1 MIVAATIEAV
11 SLFSSLY
18 PYSSTFVRS
27 SVSNRPSISSHLFSL
42 MNASDSEKEDTEIE
56 VIAITPNEENSK
68 LMKKEK
74 KKKKKVS
81 LKDAEKKG
89 GVCYMSRIP
98 PHMDH
103 VKLRHILSQ
112 FGDIQRIFLAPQDSS
127 VQVPAKRSRGS
138 QDQAYSEGWVEFG
151 NKSVAKRVANMLNG
165 EQIGGK
171 KRSSF
176 YYDLWNIKYLSKFK
190 WDDLT
195 EELALK
201 KAIREQKLAVELSA
215 AKRERDFYLSKVD
228 QSRALS
234 AIEERLKKNVEW
246 LLFSSFSTLDFSLS
260 ILLLYLLVLL
270 GFFLLGCFLYPELWS
285 LQFCSISLPLRWFLN
300 FFSNFISASM
310 FSSVSESW
318 RQSFWLVFLE
328 YCLLES
334 PPGCIVKQ
342 KIQKDSGPVEK
353 VIRHFPQTKP
363 IVADAKKNKP
373 ELSDDI
379 LDAVFGGSQVM
390 Y

>member
-1 MIVAATIEAV
+1 
-11 SLFSSLY
+11 
-18 PYSSTFVRS
+18 
-27 SVSNRPSISSHLFSL
+27 
-42 MNASDSEKEDTEIE
+42 MNASGKEDAEIDATETTSNNDS
-56 VIAITPNEENSK
+56 AKS
-68 LMKKEK
+68 K
-74 KKKKKVS
+74 KKKKKVAS
-81 LKDAEKKG
+81 KDAERR
-89 GVCYMSRIP
+89 GVCYLSRIP

-112 FGDIQRIFLAPQDSS
+112 FGDIQRIFLAPQDSAA
-127 VQVPAKRSRGS
+127 QVPAKRSRGS
-138 QDQAYSEGWVEFG
+138 RDQAYSEGWVEFS

-234 AIEERLKKNVEW
+234 AIEERLKK
-246 LLFSSFSTLDFSLS
+246 
-260 ILLLYLLVLL
+260 
-270 GFFLLGCFLYPELWS
+270 
-285 LQFCSISLPLRWFLN
+285 
-300 FFSNFISASM
+300 
-310 FSSVSESW
+310 
-318 RQSFWLVFLE
+318 
-328 YCLLES
+328 
-334 PPGCIVKQ
+334 KQ
-342 KIQKDSGPVEK
+342 KVQQDSGQVTK

-363 IVADAKKNKP
+363 IAAATKESKP

-379 LDAVFGGSQVM
+379 LDAVFGGS
-390 Y
+390 